1 MCAGQGGRGFSPS
14 GSAVSSI
21 GAIFGSLVLGNLG
34 NLVIGTIFG
43 IVLGRACM
51 QGKVCRA
58 YLLRSL
64 VILPRLAPP
73 YPWWSEAACKYH
85 AEVGIVAGSRV
96 WFLNIYPLETWQFAS
111 RACRPV
117 ARLISQQ
124 PYLNGLQ
131 KPPTQA
137 GFLLTSC
144 VVARSKIP

>member
-1 MCAGQGGRGFSPS
+1 MCAGQGVRGFSPS

-111 RACRPV
+111 RAWW
-117 ARLISQQ
+117 LD
-124 PYLNGLQ
+124 
-131 KPPTQA
+131 
-137 GFLLTSC
+137 
-144 VVARSKIP
+144 